1 MAEKYAPEAPV
12 KDARVQEFAYAA
24 TEMKVVDATV
34 KETATEYDSA
44 RVLTALKSGTTITKV
59 KDEEIFKKPSD
70 KELEKIED
78 ASRTVKDDATK
89 TADQRAAAEIVEQI
103 AKKQRIIED
112 KLTRGEK
119 VKYARSQSMFNSI
132 TLFVK
137 PTTPKLTAKLELYSE
152 KRDTF
157 NTYLADR
164 FATGALSF
172 SDKLLS
178 KDGTT
183 TKVLAAPVVKS
194 KVYSGI

>member
-44 RVLTALKSGTTITKV
+44 RVVTALKSGTTSTKV

-89 TADQRAAAEIVEQI
+89 TDDQRAAAEIVEQI

-132 TLFVK
+132 VLFVK

>member
-24 TEMKVVDATV
+24 TEMKVVDPTV

-44 RVLTALKSGTTITKV
+44 RVVTALKSGTTSTKV

-78 ASRTVKDDATK
+78 ASRTVKADATK

>member
-12 KDARVQEFAYAA
+12 KDLRIQEFAYAA
-24 TEMKVVDATV
+24 TDMKVVDPTV

-89 TADQRAAAEIVEQI
+89 TADQRAAAEILEQI
-103 AKKQRIIED
+103 AKKQREVKEKLD
-112 KLTRGEK
+112 KGEK

-132 TLFVK
+132 TLFTK
-137 PTTPKLTAKLELYSE
+137 PTTPKLTAKLELYSA
-152 KRDTF
+152 KREVF
-157 NTYLADR
+157 NTYLANR

-172 SDKLLS
+172 SDKLLR
-178 KDGTT
+178 KDATT
-183 TKVLAAPVVKS
+183 TKVLSGAVEPS
-194 KVYSGI
+194 KKYSEL

>member
-24 TEMKVVDATV
+24 TEMKVVDPTV

-89 TADQRAAAEIVEQI
+89 TDDQRAAAEIVEQI

-112 KLTRGEK
+112 KLNKGEK

-152 KRDTF
+152 KRETF

-194 KVYSGI
+194 KVYSKI

>member
-44 RVLTALKSGTTITKV
+44 RVLTALKSGTTITNV

-89 TADQRAAAEIVEQI
+89 TDDQRAAAEIVEQI

-132 TLFVK
+132 VLFVK